1 MNSRDT
7 LVTDLNVLEDFNPIV
22 PDTYQG
28 AEFLMLGNLM
38 PKLQLSVINQLK
50 IRPKLIVMDTMN
62 FWMDIAM
69 DDLDPLVEVF
79 PLQKQY
85 QWCNHIF
92 VSHPYAMLE
101 FFETAFF

>member
-1 MNSRDT
+1 MFCAARA
-7 LVTDLNVLEDFNPIV
+7 EPIERTRG
-22 PDTYQG
+22 D
-28 AEFLMLGNLM
+28 
-38 PKLQLSVINQLK
+38 
-50 IRPKLIVMDTMN
+50 
-62 FWMDIAM
+62 DIAM